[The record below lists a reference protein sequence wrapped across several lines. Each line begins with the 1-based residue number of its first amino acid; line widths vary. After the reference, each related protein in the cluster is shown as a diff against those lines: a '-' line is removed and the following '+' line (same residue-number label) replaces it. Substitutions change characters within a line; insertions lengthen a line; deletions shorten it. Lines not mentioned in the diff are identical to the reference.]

1 MRDSIV
7 DAILELDEGDAI
19 EIPFSTKELADSLR
33 TGLYRRFQQLPD
45 NMKDDIHIARTA
57 MPDGTYKLRIWREN
71 ILSKMLLIKSTGEV
85 RPILVVDDD
94 PYRDLED

>member
-45 NMKDDIHIARTA
+45 NMKDDIHIGRTA

-71 ILSKMLLIKSTGEV
+71 ILSKMLLVKSTGEV
-85 RPILVVDDD
+85 LPVITEDTDGF
-94 PYRDLED
+94 LED